1 VWLLENVFS
10 TIVETHNGLP
20 TYTQVILPMAEGM
33 KWMQC
38 PVCKESIYWEV
49 PIDSLKQVKRFP
61 APVVVKHKD
70 HYLVCY
76 LDSHYQLADTE
87 IAIAGVDGK
96 EKK

>member
-1 VWLLENVFS
+1 MWLLENVFS

-20 TYTQVILPMAEGM
+20 TYTQVILPMAEGL

>member
-1 VWLLENVFS
+1 
-10 TIVETHNGLP
+10 
-20 TYTQVILPMAEGM
+20 MAEGI

-38 PVCKESIYWEV
+38 PVCKESLYWEV
-49 PIDSLKQVKRFP
+49 PSDKLKKVKRFP

-76 LDSHYQLADTE
+76 LDSHHQLADTE
-87 IAIAGVDGK
+87 IAITSVDGK